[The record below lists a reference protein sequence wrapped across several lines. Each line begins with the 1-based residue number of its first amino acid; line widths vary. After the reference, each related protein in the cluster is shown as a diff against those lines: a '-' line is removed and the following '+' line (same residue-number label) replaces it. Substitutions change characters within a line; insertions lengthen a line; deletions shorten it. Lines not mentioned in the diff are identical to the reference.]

1 MPGNLIQWVSSVVM
15 PPSLCTAFT
24 EQREYVQLQNQYHDG
39 TIHRSQLAQTSR
51 RTFRLAKRLN
61 ASSLSSLYSF
71 WVSVNGG
78 LTPFAF
84 YNPFDV
90 ATGQQI
96 GSNYDSTG
104 INTQGRIIAVFRGSW
119 VQSSGLARTDLPQI
133 EMVEVADSY
142 SPISV
147 TTILSS
153 VTGKVY
159 HYSGTTSDPSGW
171 AAPGFNDS
179 AWSAPVVQTNYTPA
193 GVPSGATLITDSASA
208 RTGQPATDLYRIPFT
223 LPTGTIIAA
232 QISWG
237 ADDQLQ
243 QVWINGTQLAFTAA
257 QSGLNTSLGNP
268 GITSLGSSNVLGL
281 KVLDTTPFYTSVG
294 FQICLTVQ

>member
-1 MPGNLIQWVSSVVM
+1 MPGNLVQWVSGVVM
-15 PPSLCTAFT
+15 PASLCTAFT
-24 EQREYVQLQNQYHDG
+24 EQREYAQLQSQYHDG

-51 RTFRLAKRLN
+51 RTFRLTKRLN
-61 ASSLSSLYSF
+61 ASALATLYNF

-104 INTQGRIIAVFRGSW
+104 INTQGRLVVTFRGNW

-142 SPISV
+142 SPITV
-147 TTILSS
+147 TPVLSS

-159 HYSGTTSDPSGW
+159 RYSGTTADPSGW

-179 AWSAPVVQTNYTPA
+179 AWGVPVVQTNYTPA
-193 GVPSGATLITDSASA
+193 GVPSGATLITDSTSA
-208 RTGQPATDLYRIPFT
+208 RTGQPATDLYRIPFS
-223 LPTGTIIAA
+223 LPAGTIIAA

-243 QVWINGTQLAFTAA
+243 QVWINGTQLAFTSG
-257 QSGLNTSLGNP
+257 QSGSNVSLGNP
-268 GITSLGSSNVLGL
+268 GITSLGSSNILGL
-281 KVLDTTPFYTSVG
+281 KVVDTTPFYTSVG
-294 FQICLTVQ
+294 FQIAVSTQ